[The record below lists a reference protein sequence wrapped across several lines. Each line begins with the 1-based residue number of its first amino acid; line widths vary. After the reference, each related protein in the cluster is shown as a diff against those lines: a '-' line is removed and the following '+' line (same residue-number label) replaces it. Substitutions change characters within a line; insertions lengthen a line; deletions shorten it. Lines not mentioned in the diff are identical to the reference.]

1 MKNSLIV
8 SSVLLCLLS
17 FSYAAKNPNGIDSK
31 EPPMNDAVR
40 DSLIAR
46 VDGKEITLSDIDYD
60 IRKRYDFELHK
71 LEVKLYREQRS
82 HLDKLVDRILLENE
96 AARRKITPDALVAL
110 VNAKAEEETKAIEAN
125 KERLFEEFLDDIKK
139 RNPGLSEKMP
149 RDNQREMEP
158 GLFAGENGTYG
169 PLMENVQRNIIEMK
183 KEAHLHSRKKEF
195 FDELR
200 TRAQIEML
208 LERPELIHLNIS
220 SDDDPYLGGEDA
232 KITIIEFADYQCPFC
247 TKVGP
252 TLKDLLAKKGDTVKV
267 VFRDFPLPSH
277 KNATRAAEAAECA
290 DEQGKFWAYNEL
302 LFNNQQSL
310 SIDNLKDYAKG
321 IGLNTEKFNRCLD
334 SGILRSEVEKDAADA
349 KRAGITSTPS
359 LFING
364 YYVSG
369 MPTLAYLEEVIAAIE
384 KGQIPRVEEDIGKG

>member
-1 MKNSLIV
+1 MRNSLIV
-8 SSVLLCLLS
+8 SSLLLCLLS
-17 FSYAAKNPNGIDSK
+17 FSYAAKNSKGIDSK
-31 EPPMNDAVR
+31 EPPKDGAVR
-40 DSLIAR
+40 DGLIAR

-60 IRKRYDFELHK
+60 IRRRYDFELHK
-71 LEVKLYREQRS
+71 VEVKLYREQRAQ
-82 HLDKLVDRILLENE
+82 LDKLVDRILLENE

-149 RDNQREMEP
+149 RDNQREMEQ

-169 PLMENVQRNIIEMK
+169 PLIENVQRNIIEMK
-183 KEAHLHSRKKEF
+183 KEAHLRSRKKEF

-208 LERPELIHLNIS
+208 LERPELMNLHITA
-220 SDDDPYLGGEDA
+220 DDDPYLGGEDA

-247 TKVGP
+247 TKVGS
-252 TLKDLLAKKGDTVKV
+252 TLKDLLANKGDTIKV

-277 KNATRAAEAAECA
+277 KNATMAAEAAECA

-334 SGILRSEVEKDAADA
+334 SGIQRSEVEKDIADG

-364 YYVSG
+364 YYLSG